1 MSRYTCM
8 ESALMTMPSKSVA
21 RRIASADLPPAVGPP
36 TTTTG
41 LRAASPRGGT
51 TPSRL
56 CAFDASLIPALAMT
70 FVLSL
75 ICAPDAAELTPALLD
90 RVNHG
95 LAAAGANARPALW
108 LAPERAAEIAF
119 EGDGDAVRAELRRRL
134 ADVAIDINVLPAA
147 GRRKKLLLSDMDATA
162 IIGETLDELSTF
174 TPHKAEIDNLTRQ
187 SVNGLMSF
195 TETLIARME
204 LMRGVTEDAL
214 AKTWDKV
221 EPTPG
226 MKVAIATMRAN
237 GAYTALVSG
246 GFTYFTSRVRDLIGF
261 DCDVAN
267 DLEMADGRL
276 TGRIPP
282 PIVDPAGK
290 VAALRRLTAAR
301 GLAPDRTLAI
311 GDGSNDI
318 PMLQAAGLGI
328 AFCGKPKVKQAVPV
342 WLDHAGPTGLLYLQG
357 YRRTEFVGE

>member
-1 MSRYTCM
+1 
-8 ESALMTMPSKSVA
+8 
-21 RRIASADLPPAVGPP
+21 
-36 TTTTG
+36 
-41 LRAASPRGGT
+41 
-51 TPSRL
+51 
-56 CAFDASLIPALAMT
+56 MT
-70 FVLSL
+70 FVVSL
-75 ICAPDAAELTPALLD
+75 ICAPDAAELTPALLE

-95 LAAAGANARPALW
+95 LSAAGARAEPAIW
-108 LAPERAAEIAF
+108 LAPEQAVEIVFQGDDAAVLE
-119 EGDGDAVRAELRRRL
+119 ELRRRL
-134 ADVAIDINVLPAA
+134 VDMPVDVNVLRAA

-195 TETLIARME
+195 TETLVARME
-204 LMRGVTEDAL
+204 LMRGLSEEAL

-226 MKVAIATMRAN
+226 MTVAIATMRAN

-246 GFTYFTSRVRDLIGF
+246 GFTYFTGRVRDLIGF

-267 DLEMADGRL
+267 DLELVDGRL
-276 TGRIPP
+276 TGRIPL
-282 PIVDPAGK
+282 PIIDPAGK
-290 VAALRRLTAAR
+290 VAALRRLSTER
-301 GLAPDRTLAI
+301 GIALDQTLAI

-318 PMLQAAGLGI
+318 PVLKEAGLGI
-328 AFCGKPKVKQAVPV
+328 AFCGKPKVKQAIPV

-357 YRRTEFVGE
+357 YKRSEFVEN

>member
-1 MSRYTCM
+1 
-8 ESALMTMPSKSVA
+8 
-21 RRIASADLPPAVGPP
+21 
-36 TTTTG
+36 
-41 LRAASPRGGT
+41 
-51 TPSRL
+51 
-56 CAFDASLIPALAMT
+56 MT

-75 ICAPDAAELTPALLD
+75 ICAPDAAELTPALLY

-95 LAAAGANARPALW
+95 LDAAGARAQPMVW
-108 LAPERAAEIAF
+108 LDPERAVEIAF
-119 EGDGDAVRAELRRRL
+119 QGDDAAVLEELRRRF
-134 ADVAIDINVLPAA
+134 ADVPVDINVLRAA

-195 TETLIARME
+195 AETLVARIE
-204 LMRGVTEDAL
+204 LMRGLPEEAF
-214 AKTWDKV
+214 AKTWDKI

-226 MKVAIATMRAN
+226 MKIAIATMRAN

-246 GFTYFTSRVRDLIGF
+246 GFGYFTSRVRDLLGF
-261 DCDVAN
+261 DCDIAN
-267 DLEMADGRL
+267 DLELIDGRL

-290 VAALRRLTAAR
+290 VEALRRLATDR
-301 GLAPDRTLAI
+301 GLAADQTLAI

-328 AFCGKPKVKQAVPV
+328 AFCGKPKVKQSVPI
-342 WLDHAGPTGLLYLQG
+342 WLDYAGPTGLLYLQG
-357 YRRTEFVGE
+357 YRREEFVEA

>member
-1 MSRYTCM
+1 
-8 ESALMTMPSKSVA
+8 
-21 RRIASADLPPAVGPP
+21 
-36 TTTTG
+36 
-41 LRAASPRGGT
+41 
-51 TPSRL
+51 
-56 CAFDASLIPALAMT
+56 MT
-70 FVLSL
+70 FVVSL
-75 ICAPDAAELTPALLD
+75 ICAPDAAELTPALLE

-95 LAAAGANARPALW
+95 LEAADARAQPLLW
-108 LAPERAAEIAF
+108 LDPERAAEIAF
-119 EGDGDAVRAELRRRL
+119 QGDDAAVLEELRRRL
-134 ADVAIDINVLPAA
+134 VDMPIDVNVLGAA

-195 TETLIARME
+195 TETLVARME
-204 LMRGVTEDAL
+204 LMRGLTEDTL
-214 AKTWDKV
+214 AKTWSKV

-226 MKVAIATMRAN
+226 MKVAIATMRAH

-267 DLEMADGRL
+267 DLELVDGRL

-290 VAALRRLTAAR
+290 VAALRRLTAER
-301 GLAPDRTLAI
+301 GLASDQTLAI

-318 PMLQAAGLGI
+318 PMLQQAGLGI
-328 AFCGKPKVKQAVPV
+328 AFCGKPKVKQTVPV
-342 WLDHAGPTGLLYLQG
+342 WLDYAGPTGLLFLQG
-357 YRRTEFVGE
+357 YKREEFVEA